1 MTQYIHVHVRNLL
14 MSVFVNVCHAVSTL
28 CLPLSSEVK
37 TLVSWI
43 QNRAQQMNRE
53 TLKGESTQSGLQ
65 WSYIIVWMQRG
76 SLFDTHYY
84 HNFVLTSAV
93 SDKISIVNISE
104 MSWENPAQLVPLCR
118 CPSTARPF
126 LNIPWCSLQQPKA
139 NTNFSAS

>member
-65 WSYIIVWMQRG
+65 WSYIIVWMQHD

-93 SDKISIVNISE
+93 SDKISHRKHFWNVMRKS
-104 MSWENPAQLVPLCR
+104 C
-118 CPSTARPF
+118 TACAGMQMPKHCKAI
-126 LNIPWCSLQQPKA
+126 LKYSLM
-139 NTNFSAS
+139 FSAATQS